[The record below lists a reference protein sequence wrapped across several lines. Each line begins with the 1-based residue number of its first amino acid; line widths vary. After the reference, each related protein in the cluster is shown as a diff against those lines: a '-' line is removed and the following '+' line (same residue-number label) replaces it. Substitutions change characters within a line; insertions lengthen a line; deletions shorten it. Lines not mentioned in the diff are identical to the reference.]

1 MLVAWL
7 AVAACAAASPLRVST
22 FQALEAAASRHGD
35 VEVFVA
41 ASPLRCDREIAI
53 VGNVTVSSANGTLD
67 GGNATR
73 FFRVAAGASLLAAAP
88 WPATGGVV
96 AFEGPFA
103 RHANNVAGIAADE
116 ESGGGGFLM
125 ARRCDAYLLS
135 GAFEGGRVE
144 SKHAVSGGGGGVLHL
159 VGSRALILGGEYRRN
174 SASLSG
180 GVFFV
185 AGREDWIAVLTVEG
199 GVFEDNHAMWGGVG
213 AVTLGGAVIV
223 HGGHFANN
231 SCQSSGGAFHSGVM
245 GSPFLNGGVY
255 LCANQIFNPTSMFTG
270 DGNTLFAGGAYG
282 VGGGWCFFLETP
294 LGVRDSIIS
303 RRTVP
308 ATAVLDGRPA
318 VALEVG
324 NAYLDGSSALCFAP
338 GCHAIAVDGVANW
351 TLGSRYWPWGASAAA
366 APAPRL
372 AARPGRVRE
381 RDLGRR
387 RRGPRRRVGG
397 PRPRLLAGAAAAL
410 AVLLLAAAAFAVRER
425 RRAKREHAYE
435 LPLLVEPESI
445 PDASLEKLVMVA
457 IGLDDQLRC
466 VLWSRGAAAATG
478 LDEAPATLGE
488 LPFQTDRD
496 RASALRE
503 CARVVE
509 RRGEPRPF
517 PLRLARGPYRD
528 RVGLV
533 VQCVRNGAG
542 GHTVLGSEVDG
553 GVREPL

>member
-1 MLVAWL
+1 M
-7 AVAACAAASPLRVST
+7 
-22 FQALEAAASRHGD
+22 
-35 VEVFVA
+35 
-41 ASPLRCDREIAI
+41 
-53 VGNVTVSSANGTLD
+53 
-67 GGNATR
+67 
-73 FFRVAAGASLLAAAP
+73 
-88 WPATGGVV
+88 
-96 AFEGPFA
+96 
-103 RHANNVAGIAADE
+103 
-116 ESGGGGFLM
+116 
-125 ARRCDAYLLS
+125 
-135 GAFEGGRVE
+135 
-144 SKHAVSGGGGGVLHL
+144 
-159 VGSRALILGGEYRRN
+159 
-174 SASLSG
+174 
-180 GVFFV
+180 
-185 AGREDWIAVLTVEG
+185 
-199 GVFEDNHAMWGGVG
+199 
-213 AVTLGGAVIV
+213 
-223 HGGHFANN
+223 
-231 SCQSSGGAFHSGVM
+231 
-245 GSPFLNGGVY
+245 
-255 LCANQIFNPTSMFTG
+255 
-270 DGNTLFAGGAYG
+270 
-282 VGGGWCFFLETP
+282 
-294 LGVRDSIIS
+294 RDSIIS

-351 TLGSRYWPWGASAAA
+351 TLGSRYWPWDARVDGDGPFALRGSRLVPGACANATWAVDGAARGGASAV
-366 APAPRL
+366 
-372 AARPGRVRE
+372 RV
-381 RDLGRR
+381 
-387 RRGPRRRVGG
+387 
-397 PRPRLLAGAAAAL
+397 PRLLAGAAAAL
-410 AVLLLAAAAFAVRER
+410 AVLLLAAAAFAARER
-425 RRAKREHAYE
+425 RRHKREHTYE

-478 LDEAPATLGE
+478 LDEAPATLGD